1 MATRPEPIDP
11 ARLEVRITA
20 MRRRHLRGVLRI
32 ENQVYP
38 RPWSLGLFMSE
49 LSMRN
54 GRVYLVARV
63 GPVLVGYAG
72 LLFSLDDGHVT
83 TIAVDPEWRRAKIG
97 TRLLVQLARQAIA
110 AGAKNLTLEVRV
122 SNDAAQAMYRKFG
135 FAPAGVRKGYYVETN
150 EDALVMWAH
159 DIDTDEYVARLNAIE
174 AAVPGRTIVEPAEIV
189 PRSPE

>member
-1 MATRPEPIDP
+1 MAARVETIDP
-11 ARLEVRITA
+11 NSLEVRITT

-49 LSMRN
+49 LSMRS

-63 GPVLVGYAG
+63 GPTVVGYAG

-83 TIAVDPEWRRAKIG
+83 TIAVDPQWQRAKIG
-97 TRLLVQLARQAIA
+97 TRLLVHLARRSIA

-122 SNDAAQAMYRKFG
+122 GNEPAQSMYRQFG
-135 FAPAGVRKGYYVETN
+135 FAPAGIRKGYYVETN
-150 EDALVMWAH
+150 EDAIVMWAH
-159 DIDTDEYVARLNAIE
+159 DVDTDEYSDRLAAIE
-174 AAVPGRTIVEPAEIV
+174 GGIPGRTIVETTET
-189 PRSPE
+189 